1 MAQLVGLMLVPVV
14 FNRMGIF
21 PESATTVLAEA
32 LALARLAE
40 RGEQGGEA
48 GDAVI
53 EIPQRR
59 LGLGHLMRLRPEQ
72 PPGIGAVAG

>member
-14 FNRMGIF
+14 LNHMGIF

-32 LALARLAE
+32 LALPRLAE
-40 RGEQGGEA
+40 GGEQDGKAGEA
-48 GDAVI
+48 GI

-59 LGLGHLMRLRPEQ
+59 LGLGHLMRLRPER
-72 PPGIGAVAG
+72 PPGPGVAAG